1 MNPRDTMLLA
11 MFFLLFT
18 LLYLL
23 GNLIPACNRTK
34 RGYLRVTVGCFAAA
48 MIIGLLWYIAFA
60 GPLSRNWGLGGT
72 YLWMLI
78 CPGAYLLCSAVI
90 TLRNHI
96 EKERKE

>member
-1 MNPRDTMLLA
+1 MNPRDTLLLT

-18 LLYLL
+18 MLYLL

-34 RGYLRVTVGCFAAA
+34 QGYLRVTVGCFFAAA
-48 MIIGLLWYIAFA
+48 IIGLLWYTAFA

-78 CPGAYLLCSAVI
+78 CPAAYLLCGMAV
-90 TLRNHI
+90 TLRNHFGK
-96 EKERKE
+96 EKKE